1 MKEPKSTTNSAVVAP
16 ALAMS
21 AGEASVVR
29 MLARGFDESVMS
41 ATIAGIVAVE

>member
-21 AGEASVVR
+21 VGEASVVR
-29 MLARGFDESVMS
+29 MLVRGLGESVMP
-41 ATIAGIVAVE
+41 ATIAGIVAIE